1 MNELTDEAYYRRA
14 DHLLSEGAAIWDEMV
29 RKITYELAVSERPKP
44 IFDRIVDLRE
54 TTPQAALLKLQ
65 KHNPFLVWKDEMW
78 LAFREQR
85 RAAAYVN
92 FNQALVEI
100 SNASHVG
107 LYIFSLS
114 ENYDDLRDKIYALSD
129 EMGKANVHKE

>member
-1 MNELTDEAYYRRA
+1 MNELTDETYYRRA

-29 RKITYELAVSERPKP
+29 RKVTYELAVSERPKP
-44 IFDRIVDLRE
+44 VFDRIVDLRE

-65 KHNPFLVWKDEMW
+65 KRNPFLFWKDEMW

-100 SNASHVG
+100 SNASHAG

-114 ENYDDLRDKIYALSD
+114 ETYDDLRDNIYALSD